1 MVATSVVRS
10 SSMDSSGEDLCDRI
24 IELLP
29 RLRRFA
35 RSLARNAQDADDLVQ
50 ITAERALT
58 HAGQLRPDH
67 SVAGWLFGIM
77 RNAWIDEGRSR
88 QRRASLLEPEELAE
102 RIGDPAAGA
111 DQELLCLQNVLSRL
125 PEEQRLAIA
134 LVLVEGFSYKE
145 AASIMGVPV
154 GTLTSRLA
162 RGREALQA
170 MLSETPGA
178 LS

>member
-1 MVATSVVRS
+1 MVATTVVRS
-10 SSMDSSGEDLCDRI
+10 KGMDSSGEDLRDHI

-35 RSLARNAQDADDLVQ
+35 RSLARNTQDADDLVQ
-50 ITAERALT
+50 ITAERALA

-67 SVAGWLFGIM
+67 SVAGWLFGIL

-88 QRRASLLEPEELAE
+88 RRRESLLEPEDIAE
-102 RIGDPAAGA
+102 RVGDPAAAA
-111 DQELLCLQNVLSRL
+111 DQELLCLQDALSRL
-125 PEEQRLAIA
+125 PEEQHLAVA
-134 LVLVEGFSYKE
+134 LVLIEGFSYKE

-162 RGREALQA
+162 RGREALQSV
-170 MLSETPGA
+170 LSETSGA
-178 LS
+178 PS

>member
-1 MVATSVVRS
+1 
-10 SSMDSSGEDLCDRI
+10 MDSSAEDLRDRI

-50 ITAERALT
+50 ITAERALA

-67 SVAGWLFGIM
+67 SVAGWLFGIL

-88 QRRASLLEPEELAE
+88 RRRGLLLEPADLAE
-102 RIGDPAAGA
+102 QVPDPAAAA
-111 DQELLCLQNVLSRL
+111 DHEMLYLQNALSRL
-125 PEEQRLAIA
+125 PEEQRLAVA

-145 AASIMGVPV
+145 AAAIMGIPV
-154 GTLTSRLA
+154 GTLTSRLGRA
-162 RGREALQA
+162 REALQS
-170 MLSETPGA
+170 MLSATPGVP
-178 LS
+178 S

>member
-1 MVATSVVRS
+1 MGS
-10 SSMDSSGEDLCDRI
+10 SREDLSDRI

-50 ITAERALT
+50 ITVERAL
-58 HAGQLRPDH
+58 ARAEQLRPDH
-67 SVAGWLFGIM
+67 SVASWLFGIL

-88 QRRASLLEPEELAE
+88 RRREALLEPTDIAE
-102 RIGDPAAGA
+102 RVGDPAAGT
-111 DQELLCLQNVLSRL
+111 DPELLCLQDALARL
-125 PEEQRLAIA
+125 PEDQRLAVA

-145 AASIMGVPV
+145 AAAIMGVPV

-170 MLSETPGA
+170 MLSETSGV

>member
-1 MVATSVVRS
+1 MK
-10 SSMDSSGEDLCDRI
+10 SSGEDLRDRI

-50 ITAERALT
+50 ITVERAL
-58 HAGQLRPDH
+58 ARAEQLRPDH
-67 SVAGWLFGIM
+67 SVASWLFGIL

-88 QRRASLLEPEELAE
+88 RRREALLEPADIAE
-102 RIGDPAAGA
+102 RVGDPAAGR
-111 DQELLCLQNVLSRL
+111 DPELLCLQDAIARL
-125 PEEQRLAIA
+125 PEDQRLAVA

-145 AASIMGVPV
+145 AAAIMGVPV

-170 MLSETPGA
+170 TLSETSGV

>member
-1 MVATSVVRS
+1 MGP
-10 SSMDSSGEDLCDRI
+10 SGEDLSDRI
-24 IELLP
+24 IGLLP

-35 RSLARNAQDADDLVQ
+35 RSLARHQQDADDLVQ
-50 ITAERALT
+50 ITVERAL
-58 HAGQLRPDH
+58 ARAEQLRPDH
-67 SVAGWLFGIM
+67 SLASWLFGIL

-88 QRRASLLEPEELAE
+88 RRREALLEPEDIAE
-102 RIGDPAAGA
+102 RVGDPAAGS
-111 DQELLCLQNVLSRL
+111 DPDLLCLQDALERL
-125 PEEQRLAIA
+125 PEDQRLAVA

-145 AASIMGVPV
+145 AATIMSVPV

-170 MLSETPGA
+170 MLSETSGV

>member
-1 MVATSVVRS
+1 MS
-10 SSMDSSGEDLCDRI
+10 SSSEDLRERI

-35 RSLARNAQDADDLVQ
+35 RSLARNVQDADDLVQ
-50 ITAERALT
+50 ITAERAL
-58 HAGQLRPDH
+58 ARAEQLRPDH
-67 SVAGWLFGIM
+67 SVASWLFGIL

-88 QRRASLLEPEELAE
+88 RRRETLVEPQDLAE
-102 RIGDPAAGA
+102 RLGDPAAGT
-111 DQELLCLQNVLSRL
+111 DPELLCLQDALSRL
-125 PEEQRLAIA
+125 PEDQRLAVA

-145 AASIMGVPV
+145 AAAIMSVPV

-162 RGREALQA
+162 RGREALQS

-178 LS
+178 SS